1 LCPTFLVTTFVLLG
15 RTIESCLPSL
25 CEAMPFHYF
34 LWSLWRTDRTNLTMA
49 IFKKRK
55 EKQLKVGRRVPTSC
69 KTKTI
74 VEPTD
79 ETPLLSIQKPSKHPA
94 GKKRRKF
101 WFSKKKSKNPKH
113 PIDETSLS
121 WSLHTTVLIQE
132 QPKQQDESI
141 TSADSTFFVDDM
153 SYSLPSTDSMLIAQ
167 RQSTADLLSLHTTI
181 IIQEQPKQQDESIT
195 SADSTFLVD
204 DMSYSLPSTD
214 SMFTEQRQSTAV
226 LSRMFCGVERC
237 AGIQFV
243 EDIREHP
250 SSVSSSS
257 SSEEKSTATETIRE
271 AATQAMRI
279 MKIVKKEMDAFP
291 ARVVCGADAQDDDIS
306 LSLASFANSEITG
319 FTSTDLVKLPASM
332 RNMFGIFSDPNL
344 QNGSS
349 NSGSTAFTTSTN
361 IMVVQSSAVS
371 YVTTSDDTALSNTM
385 KPCDSKPVKRSAS
398 TDLHQDE
405 PTTFSGSTN
414 FASNKRQK
422 TARRKNSKHDQDQD
436 TLSKLISDLFL
447 L

>member
-1 LCPTFLVTTFVLLG
+1 
-15 RTIESCLPSL
+15 
-25 CEAMPFHYF
+25 
-34 LWSLWRTDRTNLTMA
+34 MA

-121 WSLHTTVLIQE
+121 WSLHTTVL
-132 QPKQQDESI
+132 
-141 TSADSTFFVDDM
+141 
-153 SYSLPSTDSMLIAQ
+153 
-167 RQSTADLLSLHTTI
+167 
-181 IIQEQPKQQDESIT
+181 IQEQPKQQDESIT